1 MVTLKTSAAA
11 AILVGTAALSA
22 GAAYLATKL
31 TMQANVTVSC
41 PAPPAS
47 PVAPPAQSRAFPPL
61 GNVPATT
68 GGKQW

>member
-1 MVTLKTSAAA
+1 MVTLKTSVAT
-11 AILVGTAALSA
+11 AILVGIAALSA
-22 GAAYLATKL
+22 DAAYLATKA

-41 PAPPAS
+41 PAPPAR

-61 GNVPATT
+61 GNVPSST